1 MIYVRSVLDSLCS
14 PREVSSIGGIVNQ
27 TISAPIDEPF
37 KIPDAVRSHAAWHRL
52 EEQLSYYTSR
62 ARSFQ
67 KRYQFAKIMQI
78 LLGAAI
84 PVLAAVPGLHE
95 PVFKL
100 LSALFGATIATIE
113 AVLQLFQWH
122 ALSLQYRSTAERLK
136 RERWLLLAGAEPYV
150 GIPSNDA
157 LVLLAART
165 NALLSNEHES
175 WLGTQAN
182 RQAAAGNR

>member
-1 MIYVRSVLDSLCS
+1 
-14 PREVSSIGGIVNQ
+14 VSQ
-27 TISAPIDEPF
+27 TTRGVAPPTQPY
-37 KIPDAVRSHAAWHRL
+37 KIPDAVMSHAAWHRL

-67 KRYQFAKIMQI
+67 RRYQVAKIVQI

-84 PVLAAVPGLHE
+84 PVLAAVPGLDE
-95 PVFKL
+95 TSFRL
-100 LSALFGATIATIE
+100 LSSLFGATIATIE

-122 ALSLQYRSTAERLK
+122 ALRLQFRGTAERLK

-157 LVLLAART
+157 LVLLAGRT
-165 NALLSNEHES
+165 ETLLASEHDS
-175 WLGTQAN
+175 WLGSQAHQ
-182 RQAAAGNR
+182 QASAIQK